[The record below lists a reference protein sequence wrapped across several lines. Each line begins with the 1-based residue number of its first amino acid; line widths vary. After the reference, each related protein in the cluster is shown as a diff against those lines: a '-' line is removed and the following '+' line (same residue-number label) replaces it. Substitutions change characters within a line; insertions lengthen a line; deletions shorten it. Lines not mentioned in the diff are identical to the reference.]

1 MDWQEQRRAWERRR
15 RQGRPAGQ
23 QGSSTPQAEEKRRPV
38 FGWRVWLLPLFFWPL
53 ALDLPVE
60 LVRGG
65 GKALV
70 GTLLGLGLP
79 WLGAAMMAQGRRRA
93 GARLFGVAAG
103 LAAGLAAGISP
114 PIAVALGFGAW
125 FGVRLLTED
134 LPEVAPP
141 APPPE
146 PQLAAAPGPLSASRA
161 QLERIAEVAPA
172 LPLAP
177 LLLEAA
183 DAMRGV
189 VDDIETRPTRLHE
202 ARRFLAVHLDG
213 LSRIVVRLEAGAEAP
228 PTLPSLLADLTE
240 SARKL
245 RDELRVAE
253 SEALDIQVKVL
264 AERLRQEE
272 P

>member
-15 RQGRPAGQ
+15 RQGKPPGQIRPSKPGADE
-23 QGSSTPQAEEKRRPV
+23 SRRPV

-53 ALDLPVE
+53 AFDVLAE
-60 LVRGG
+60 LIRGG
-65 GKALV
+65 GRSLTGA
-70 GTLLGLGLP
+70 LLGLGLS
-79 WLGAAMMAQGRRRA
+79 WYGAALMAQGRRRQ
-93 GARLFGVAAG
+93 GAVLFGVAAG
-103 LAAGLAAGISP
+103 LSAGLAAGVPP
-114 PIAVALGFGAW
+114 PIAVVLGFGAW

-134 LPEVAPP
+134 LPEIVPP
-141 APPPE
+141 PPPPE
-146 PQLAAAPGPLSASRA
+146 PEPAAVPGPLSASRVQLA
-161 QLERIAEVAPA
+161 QITEAAQT

-183 DAMRGV
+183 EAMRGV

-213 LSRIVVRLEAGAEAP
+213 LSRIVVRLEAGAEPP
-228 PTLPSLLADLTE
+228 PTLPSLLADLTQ

-245 RDELRVAE
+245 RGELRVAE